1 MVIDLIEQLSV
12 KNYVLFDSCII
23 DFTTGMSVITG
34 ETGAGK
40 SLLID
45 AIGLL
50 CGNRV
55 VGDVVRKG
63 CDKAILTMVLSSTPT
78 LEEKLN
84 ENGFESENQIII
96 TRIIN
101 ANGKSSIRI
110 NQQISTLNFVKEIV
124 SSQIDIH
131 SQNDTYHLI
140 DSNVQLELL
149 DNYCQTSDL
158 KNKLSDLFKD
168 YRNVCDE
175 LNRLKNEEFS
185 DDELDYLTSQLNEIE
200 DANIQE
206 HELHELQEKI
216 TLATSWNKDKEEISN
231 CLYEINKENG
241 IMDSLYN
248 IYKNC
253 SKSNIL
259 KEFEQSFQDMY
270 YSIQALDEEIKSKK
284 NNYENNNYD
293 LDELQQREYLI
304 RRLYKKYGGS
314 YESLNEK
321 KNKILEKID
330 RIIHKQDVFEK
341 LEKQKQMAYNKYM
354 ECANTLSKKRKSK
367 MKELEN
373 LVENNCKDLMLEK
386 ARFKISCEQ
395 INPTI
400 NGIDQIDF
408 MVSMNPGQ
416 DFSSLKTS
424 ASGGELSRLMLALK
438 VVFQSTK
445 GIETIIFD
453 EIDTG
458 VSGKVALSMG
468 SKMKDLSNEYQ
479 VLCITHLPSVAVYAN
494 THYCV
499 EKTSDSQQTVTNVKE
514 LKHVEVIH
522 ELAIM
527 SNGQDSELACKSMEN
542 LWEKVHG

>member
-1 MVIDLIEQLSV
+1 MIDLIEQLSV
-12 KNYVLFDSCII
+12 KNYVIFDSCII
-23 DFTTGMSVITG
+23 DFKNGMSVITG

-50 CGNRV
+50 CGNRLN
-55 VGDVVRKG
+55 GDVVRKG
-63 CDKAILTMVLSSTPT
+63 ADKAILTMVLSSNPIM
-78 LEEKLN
+78 EEKLA
-84 ENGFESENQIII
+84 ENGFECEDQIII

-101 ANGKSSIRI
+101 SNGKSSIRI

-131 SQNDTYHLI
+131 SQMDTYHLI
-140 DSNVQLELL
+140 DPSIQLELL
-149 DNYCQTSDL
+149 DQYCKVDDL
-158 KNKLSDLFKD
+158 KQKVHNLYAD
-168 YRNVCDE
+168 YRKVCDHLE
-175 LNRLKNEEFS
+175 HLKNEEFS
-185 DDELDYLTSQLNEIE
+185 DDELEYLTAQLNEIE
-200 DANIQE
+200 EANIKE
-206 HELHELQEKI
+206 NELSDLQESIKF
-216 TLATSWNKDKEEISN
+216 ASSWAKDKEEISN

-241 IMDSLYN
+241 ILDSLYT

-253 SKSNIL
+253 AKSNAL
-259 KEFEQSFQDMY
+259 KDFESSFQDIY
-270 YSIQALDEEIKSKK
+270 YSIQTIDEEIKSKK
-284 NNYENNNYD
+284 NQFENDTYN

-314 YESLNEK
+314 FDTLMER

-330 RIIHKQDVFEK
+330 RIINKQDIFEK
-341 LEKQKQMAYNKYM
+341 LEKEKASIYKNYM
-354 ECANTLSKKRKSK
+354 DCATTLSNLRKSK
-367 MKELEN
+367 IKELEVA
-373 LVENNCKDLMLEK
+373 VENNCRDLMLEK
-386 ARFKISCEQ
+386 ARFKISCEF
-395 INPTI
+395 INPTKY
-400 NGIDQIDF
+400 GIDQIDF
-408 MVSMNPGQ
+408 QVSMNPGQ

-438 VVFQSTK
+438 VVFQSTT

-468 SKMKDLSNEYQ
+468 SKMRHLSKEYQ
-479 VLCITHLPSVAVYAN
+479 ILCITHLPSVAVYADA
-494 THYCV
+494 HFCV
-499 EKTSDSQQTVTNVKE
+499 EKSSNSTKTITNVKE
-514 LKHVEVIH
+514 LNHDQVIH

-542 LWEKVHG
+542 LWEKIHG